1 LKRSLR
7 AASPSGFSFSSS
19 SFIARSTSAQ
29 SRFDAYAD
37 ATAPAS
43 ELPSPAAATRTLPCY
58 RTMGFYTSKRAPS
71 KMWRFNPFWMSLLS
85 LPSMRTHIRAIQ
97 TRPMKL
103 KSVPENIISL
113 RSLSQNNNI
122 TLFTK
127 SAHWKGVAFV
137 SLISTFVPSTLK
149 VHEDG
154 TISAKRC
161 KCSSRGCSP
170 KKKGQIQRMGLLEQ
184 MYK

>member
-1 LKRSLR
+1 
-7 AASPSGFSFSSS
+7 
-19 SFIARSTSAQ
+19 
-29 SRFDAYAD
+29 
-37 ATAPAS
+37 
-43 ELPSPAAATRTLPCY
+43 
-58 RTMGFYTSKRAPS
+58 
-71 KMWRFNPFWMSLLS
+71 
-85 LPSMRTHIRAIQ
+85 
-97 TRPMKL
+97 MKL

-161 KCSSRGCSP
+161 KCTSRGYSP
-170 KKKGQIQRMGLLEQ
+170 KKGRIEEWGC
-184 MYK
+184 